1 LTTDD
6 SEVNENWSAS
16 SVVNAIRALVELQS
30 VLRESR
36 DMALRELEQARQR
49 EAMMAE
55 ETRRLRARLAHYEQA
70 ELQRE
75 LTNGAG

>member
-1 LTTDD
+1 MTTDD
-6 SEVNENWSAS
+6 SSANENWSAS

-30 VLRESR
+30 VLRDSR

-55 ETRRLRARLAHYEQA
+55 ETRRLRAKLARYEL
-70 ELQRE
+70 EGMDR
-75 LTNGAG
+75 GAG

>member
-55 ETRRLRARLAHYEQA
+55 ETRRLRARLSHYEKA
-70 ELQRE
+70 DSS
-75 LTNGAG
+75 NGAG

>member
-1 LTTDD
+1 MTTHD
-6 SEVNENWSAS
+6 ENTNS
-16 SVVNAIRALVELQS
+16 IMRAVEALISLQS
-30 VLRESR
+30 TLREAR
-36 DMALRELEQARQR
+36 DMALRDLADARQR

-75 LTNGAG
+75 MTNGAG

>member
-6 SEVNENWSAS
+6 SDVNENWSPN
-16 SVVNAIRALVELQS
+16 SVVNAIAALVELQS

-55 ETRRLRARLAHYEQA
+55 ETRRLRAKLAQYE
-70 ELQRE
+70 LKGMDR
-75 LTNGAG
+75 GAG